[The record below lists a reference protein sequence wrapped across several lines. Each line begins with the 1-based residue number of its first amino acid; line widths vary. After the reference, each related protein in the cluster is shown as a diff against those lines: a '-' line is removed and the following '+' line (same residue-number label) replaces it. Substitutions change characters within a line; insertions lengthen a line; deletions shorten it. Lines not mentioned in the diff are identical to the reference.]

1 MKLFHS
7 LAARAF
13 GVLLTLSAVLSAQS
27 LSGRVVDPNGL
38 PIQGITVDP
47 GRGSTAASTDLNG
60 LFTVTGLQNR
70 SYDVEYRPNP
80 GATWVGRLIITG
92 VSGATNVGDV
102 VLQPG
107 FLVSGTARTEAG
119 VGIVGCNVNVYDQS
133 GAKLFTPHDGSI
145 AGGAFTVTVPAG
157 TWDIRINPPV
167 ASLLVPREFADTAL
181 TANLN
186 LGNVT
191 LPTAY
196 QVAGTVVDSVSS
208 VPVGSTRIRAYHAI
222 TREPI
227 VLLADTAS
235 TFGAFTLL
243 LPYGILDLEFEP
255 PVGNSHIGKQVFGAI
270 VLGTMSL
277 GQVRLQN
284 GVMLSGTVTGPA
296 GGVAGA
302 DVDVFAADGSK
313 VYTAHD
319 QTAFNG
325 AFSVPVPSGGTYRVR
340 VEPPASAGL
349 VGSFGAPVVVN
360 AATNVG
366 TIALAAGIAV
376 SGTITGPQG
385 PEANANLNF
394 FDGNGVEIVTVGDH
408 TDAAG
413 HFATFVPAGTW
424 RIDVETA
431 EGSHGK
437 SSSTTGVAIAAATT
451 WNRTVAQKSITAAVT
466 SYGIPTLLQGGLLP
480 VNPFLFGLE
489 ANPVPTL
496 LDLLVVL
503 PNGQELPVFPTLALD
518 VIPFPLQLNGIW
530 LPMPVVPATAT
541 GKLLKFVMRCRD
553 PLTNAVQDAA
563 STEFVV
569 L

>member
-1 MKLFHS
+1 MNLFHS

-13 GVLLTLSAVLSAQS
+13 AALLTLSAALSAQS

-38 PIQGITVDP
+38 PIQGISVDP

-70 SYDVEYRPNP
+70 SYDVEYRPTQ
-80 GATWVGRLIITG
+80 GTSWVGRLIVTG

-107 FLVSGTARTEAG
+107 VLVSGIARTEAG
-119 VGIVGCNVNVYDQS
+119 VGILGCNVNVYDPS
-133 GAKLFTPHDGSI
+133 GAKLFTPHDGTLAS
-145 AGGAFTVTVPAG
+145 GAFTVTVPAG
-157 TWDIRINPPV
+157 TWDIRLNPPV
-167 ASLLVPREFADTAL
+167 ASLLVPREFRDVTTAG
-181 TANLN
+181 NVN

-191 LPTAY
+191 LRTAF
-196 QVAGTVVDSVSS
+196 QVTGTVVDSVSS
-208 VPVGSTRIRAYHAI
+208 VPVGSTRIRAYDAI

-255 PVGNSHIGKQVFGAI
+255 PVGNTHLGKQMFGAI
-270 VLGTMSL
+270 VLSSMSL

-284 GVMLSGTVTGPA
+284 GVMLSGTVTGPS

-319 QTAFNG
+319 LTAVTG
-325 AFSVPVPSGGTYRVR
+325 AFSVPVPAGGTYRVR

-366 TIALAAGIAV
+366 TIALAAGVAV

-413 HFATFVPAGTW
+413 HYTTFVPAGTW

-431 EGSHGK
+431 EGSRGK
-437 SSSTTGVAIAAATT
+437 PSSTTGVAVLVATT
-451 WNRTVAQKSITAAVT
+451 WNHTVAQKALVAAVT

-480 VNPFLFGLE
+480 VNPFLMGLQP
-489 ANPVPTL
+489 NPVPTL

-503 PNGQELPVFPTLALD
+503 PNGQELPVFPTIPLD

-530 LPMPVVPATAT
+530 LPMPIVPATAT